1 MNTFLESWQQ
11 AALTTSGYFWKA
23 LWAFV
28 LGYIV
33 SGCIQ
38 VFVTRKRMQQA
49 MGETGARSVGLATFF
64 GFISSSCSFAA
75 LAGAKSVFQK
85 GAGFIPALAFLLSS
99 TNLVIELGIV
109 ISIFLGWQFVVGEYL
124 GGIFLIGFT
133 WLFVRLLYPKRLI
146 VEARERLESSG
157 SDERDQGESQ
167 NWREKIRS
175 LDGWEKVA
183 NQYFMEWK
191 MVWKD
196 VTIGFTV
203 AGFISVFVPASFF
216 KSLFVGSGGE
226 VGFLTTI
233 LHSFIGPVAAFFTFI
248 GSMGN
253 IPLAAVLFGSG
264 VSFAGVMAF
273 IFSDLVVLPV
283 IRMNAKFYGWKMAGY
298 IAGIFLLAIVASA
311 VAMHWLY
318 ATVGILP
325 DTPKASTSGMN
336 SAFEID
342 FTFWMNLIF
351 LTFTVILIWLKV
363 RHSRKNGKQPDG
375 STNWRERCLTGLAIL
390 CYLWLGVGLSI
401 SVGSL

>member
-1 MNTFLESWQQ
+1 MNSFLESWQE
-11 AALTTSGYFWKA
+11 AALTTAGYFWKA

-28 LGYIV
+28 LGYLI

-75 LAGAKSVFQK
+75 LAGAKSVFKK
-85 GAGFIPALAFLLSS
+85 GAGLIPALAFLLAS

-124 GGIFLIGFT
+124 GGVLLIGFT
-133 WLFVRLLYPKRLI
+133 WIFVRLLYPKKLI
-146 VEARERLESSG
+146 KEARERLESEDDGEGDSG
-157 SDERDQGESQ
+157 SK
-167 NWREKIRS
+167 NWREQIRT
-175 LDGWEKVA
+175 LAGWEKVA
-183 NQYFMEWK
+183 SKYFMEWK

-203 AGFISVFVPASFF
+203 AGVIAVFVPASFF
-216 KSLFVGSGGE
+216 KELFVGSGGE
-226 VGFLTTI
+226 MGFFTTI
-233 LHSFIGPVAAFFTFI
+233 LHALIGPLAAFFTFI

-253 IPLAAVLFGSG
+253 IPLAAVLFSSG

-318 ATVGILP
+318 AAVGILP
-325 DTPKASTSGMN
+325 ETPEKSASQSG
-336 SAFEID
+336 SAFAID

-351 LTFTVILIWLKV
+351 LTLTAILAWLQI
-363 RHSRKNGKQPDG
+363 RHKRKRESHSHSG
-375 STNWRERCLTGLAIL
+375 SSNWRERFLAGLAITA
-390 CYLWLGVGLSI
+390 YLWLAGGLLLGI
-401 SVGSL
+401 IR